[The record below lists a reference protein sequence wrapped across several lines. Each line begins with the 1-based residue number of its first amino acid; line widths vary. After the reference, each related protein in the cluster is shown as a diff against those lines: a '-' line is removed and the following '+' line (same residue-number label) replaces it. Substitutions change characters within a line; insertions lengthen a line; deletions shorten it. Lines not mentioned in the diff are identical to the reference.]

1 MDSDGWAR
9 KTAGPQ
15 AVPTSIGS
23 PVLKTSST
31 PAPTVCVPSV
41 IPPPFL
47 NRPTVVANV
56 VGICRMDARR
66 GEHFSEFVPGSR
78 CAAEYS
84 ETTIPPPPPWST
96 QATSMFRWIP
106 LRTQPAL
113 MTQPVRP
120 SLGAPRNFTNCSS
133 PPLLLRL
140 LLLAGSRRTMSPT
153 RYSCQMGTGR
163 GQPQARCVRETI

>member
-1 MDSDGWAR
+1 MTLVCSAHAASMDSDGWAR

-23 PVLKTSST
+23 PVFKTSST

-66 GEHFSEFVPGSR
+66 GGGSGSVFALSSQLSSR
-78 CAAEYS
+78 PRGGVGLEYFRP
-84 ETTIPPPPPWST
+84 TPPP
-96 QATSMFRWIP
+96 
-106 LRTQPAL
+106 
-113 MTQPVRP
+113 
-120 SLGAPRNFTNCSS
+120 
-133 PPLLLRL
+133 
-140 LLLAGSRRTMSPT
+140 
-153 RYSCQMGTGR
+153 GR
-163 GQPQARCVRETI
+163 GPRALKGAGWCRLMHGWYGHDAGPTGGHLLVLSGTQSPWQVELQACLPLSASSR

>member
-66 GEHFSEFVPGSR
+66 GGGSGSVFALSSQLSSR
-78 CAAEYS
+78 HPRLQVCVCVCVCVCVYN
-84 ETTIPPPPPWST
+84 IRIYMYVIHY
-96 QATSMFRWIP
+96 TS
-106 LRTQPAL
+106 
-113 MTQPVRP
+113 
-120 SLGAPRNFTNCSS
+120 G
-133 PPLLLRL
+133 
-140 LLLAGSRRTMSPT
+140 
-153 RYSCQMGTGR
+153 Y
-163 GQPQARCVRETI
+163 

>member
-1 MDSDGWAR
+1 M
-9 KTAGPQ
+9 
-15 AVPTSIGS
+15 
-23 PVLKTSST
+23 
-31 PAPTVCVPSV
+31 
-41 IPPPFL
+41 
-47 NRPTVVANV
+47 
-56 VGICRMDARR
+56 
-66 GEHFSEFVPGSR
+66 EHFSEFVPGSR

-120 SLGAPRNFTNCSS
+120 SLGAPRHFTNCSS
-133 PPLLLRL
+133 PPLLLLL

-153 RYSCQMGTGR
+153 RYSCQMGT
-163 GQPQARCVRETI
+163 ARIGTRSAAEANHRRVASVRLYNIYIYI